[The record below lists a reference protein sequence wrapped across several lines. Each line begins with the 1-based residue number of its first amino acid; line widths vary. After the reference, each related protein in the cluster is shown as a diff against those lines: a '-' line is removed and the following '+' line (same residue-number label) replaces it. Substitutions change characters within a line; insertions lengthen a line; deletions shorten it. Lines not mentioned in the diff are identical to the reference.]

1 MKRKTLV
8 VLFILFAL
16 LFISTVSFANNDI
29 KDGVHSAT
37 DTVIDGA
44 SNLANDAR
52 KGVGAI
58 ENTIEDGAKNIGN
71 AVFNDNAD
79 YTTTRTATT
88 MNNTNN
94 MSNTWTW
101 VILAV
106 AAVVIVG
113 LIWYYIAQNNHT
125 DNYIDR

>member
-1 MKRKTLV
+1 MKRKALII
-8 VLFILFAL
+8 LSILFAL
-16 LFISTVSFANNDI
+16 LFISTISFANNDI

-44 SNLANDAR
+44 SNLVNDAR

-58 ENTIEDGAKNIGN
+58 ENTVENGAKDIGN
-71 AVFNDNAD
+71 AIYHDNTNG

-88 MNNTNN
+88 GTTTNGMNSTL
-94 MSNTWTW
+94 WTW

-106 AAVVIVG
+106 AAVVIIG
-113 LIWYYIAQNNHT
+113 LIWYYASQNNHV
-125 DNYIDR
+125 DKM